1 VRTLVATILVAA
13 ALAAALIGWF
23 SAGWSGVRAREAELR
38 AAPHRAAE
46 AEARELADELVA
58 RLEQLRVD
66 EARRPYFHYQS
77 LFHDPRI
84 ASEGIAVAPSPLADG
99 PGDPLVRG
107 HFQVSGKAGAYAVTM
122 PTINDDIPGLTSA
135 NFIADSELRR
145 ELVAVAPAL
154 VEAASGPIFAQP
166 TLVAAAEASKRK
178 RPRPASIGDDTPVS
192 GAGTAAT
199 AGSGS
204 AATVVA
210 SAGSAINPSSGSTK
224 NPIRS
229 PNEPQ
234 PQVIE
239 LSPDEYAQNAY
250 SNNAYQQALENRRV
264 IDPDELTQQ
273 QSQQQR
279 RRPQQ
284 QSANP
289 SQQQRVNPS
298 QQQRVNPSQQATN
311 PPAQAAN
318 PPAQQQLTPQMS
330 DPAQSQSQQS
340 RAPAPSQAPPQR
352 IDPQSSAVEPAPSTT
367 PTPAPSATTAPAS
380 TPARPRPRPRRR
392 PKPAP
397 PAAPERVTIAV
408 SPMEWHEATIGE
420 QSVLTALR
428 RVDTPDGVLTQGL
441 VLDETH
447 LATWLADRHPGA
459 TLARGGTPTV
469 GAAAADVSIGGWRI
483 ELPVEGLDGV
493 AASVAAV
500 RTAFWGRYI
509 PVAALAALCGFMV
522 VMVVARAERFAR
534 ARSRFAAAA
543 AHELRTPLAGLQL
556 YGDMLADG
564 LGDPRKA
571 QQYAHRIS
579 EEASRLGRVVANV
592 LGFSQLERG
601 DLAVQPRDGDAAIAA
616 RDVVERARPTLERAK
631 MTIEVD
637 LPDSLPARFDPDAL
651 ARILGNLLDNAEK
664 YSRDAATRV
673 VTLRGTRTADR
684 VELSVTDT
692 GPGVTSPAR
701 LFVPFSRGVGSDG
714 PAGLGLGLAL
724 SRSLAR
730 AMHGDLSHTSGST
743 FTLSLSRTQV

>member
-1 VRTLVATILVAA
+1 LVATILVAA

-38 AAPHRAAE
+38 AAPQRAAE

-135 NFIADSELRR
+135 NFVADSELRR

-154 VEAASGPIFAQP
+154 VEAASGPMFAQP
-166 TLVAAAEASKRK
+166 TLVAAAEAGKRK
-178 RPRPASIGDDTPVS
+178 RPRPPSIGDDTPAG
-192 GAGTAAT
+192 GAGAAAAAT
-199 AGSGS
+199 GGSGS
-204 AATVVA
+204 AATAVA
-210 SAGSAINPSSGSTK
+210 TAGSGAGVSASSTK
-224 NPIRS
+224 NPIKN

-273 QSQQQR
+273 QTQQQR

-289 SQQQRVNPS
+289 SQQQRVNPP
-298 QQQRVNPSQQATN
+298 QQQTAN
-311 PPAQAAN
+311 PPQQAAN
-318 PPAQQQLTPQMS
+318 PPAQQQM
-330 DPAQSQSQQS
+330 
-340 RAPAPSQAPPQR
+340 APAPQPQR
-352 IDPQSSAVEPAPSTT
+352 IDPQSSAVEPAPA
-367 PTPAPSATTAPAS
+367 PAPAATTAPPS
-380 TPARPRPRPRRR
+380 KPARTRPRRR
-392 PKPAP
+392 AKPKPAP

-408 SPMEWHEATIGE
+408 APMEWHEATIGE
-420 QSVLTALR
+420 QPVLTALR

-459 TLARGGTPTV
+459 TLARGGTPAA
-469 GAAAADVSIGGWRI
+469 GAALADVPIGGWRI

-616 RDVVERARPTLERAK
+616 RDVLERARPALERAK

-673 VTLRGTRTADR
+673 VTLRGTHTADR

-701 LFVPFSRGVGSDG
+701 LFVPFSRGVGADG

-743 FTLSLSRTQV
+743 FTLSLQGRSQV